1 MNMKLSAVSRQLLTF
16 VGLLALVGAC
26 GGGGSDGDGSS
37 PPVFVPFGDAAN
49 APDVVL
55 LTVSGRTL
63 NFADLS
69 CPPECNVAYLGD
81 PGDAGEAIK
90 TELTNLGFSVDEEH
104 YIAAWNNFKA
114 PDRFGCQ
121 QLIAD
126 LEWIAANWPD
136 TRIVL
141 AGHSH
146 GCVWAH
152 NVVSVLPDIEIDVL
166 ISIDGVSLQWEGDH
180 TPSIDAWIAKQG
192 GSPYSHYIAD
202 VTEKWIVGPEA
213 LDTKDVVFDHVAF
226 NIEVQSNRDCGVCLV
241 FDEVDNVRGDGSED
255 GIVRHL
261 STVDDHSASHR
272 AGTASMTFVLD
283 QLTGLFPEE

>member
-1 MNMKLSAVSRQLLTF
+1 LLGF
-16 VGLLALVGAC
+16 LGAC
-26 GGGGSDGDGSS
+26 GGSGSGA
-37 PPVFVPFGDAAN
+37 PRTEVVPFGDSEN

-69 CPPECNVAYLGD
+69 CPPECNVAYLGE

-90 TELTNLGFSVDEEH
+90 TELSNLGFSVDVAH
-104 YIAAWNNFKA
+104 YIAAWESFDE
-114 PDRFGCQ
+114 PDRLGCR
-121 QLIAD
+121 QLIAN
-126 LEWIAANWPD
+126 LAWIAANWPD

-152 NVVSVLPDIEIDVL
+152 NVVSVVTEIEIDVL
-166 ISIDGVSLQWEGDH
+166 ISIDGVSTQWEGDH
-180 TPSIDAWIAKQG
+180 KPSIVAWIAKQG
-192 GSPYSHYIAD
+192 GTPYAHDIAD
-202 VTEKWIVGPEA
+202 VTEKWVVGTKA

-226 NIEVQSNRDCGVCLV
+226 NIEVQSARDCGLCFL
-241 FDEVDNVRGDGSED
+241 FDDVDNVRGDGSED

-272 AGTASMTFVLD
+272 AGSESMTFVLD
-283 QLTGLFPEE
+283 QLTGLVADP